1 MAQLQVP
8 EKYMVD
14 LKQLAERDA
23 RPVQDVVAEAMDVY
37 LSFRFLE
44 PNLEPAHMERLH
56 HSLAQAERG
65 ELVSE
70 RQVEAFFDDWEKEA
84 AAR

>member
-8 EKYMVD
+8 EKYTIE
-14 LKQLAERDA
+14 LKELAQRDA
-23 RPVQDVVAEAMDVY
+23 RPVQDVVSEAMDAY
-37 LSFRFLE
+37 LSLRFIE
-44 PNLEPAHMERLH
+44 AHLSGTQTDKIKQ
-56 HSLAQAERG
+56 SLAQAERG

-70 RQVEAFFDDWEKEA
+70 HQIEAFFDDWEKEA